1 MKQIKLIIAATALL
15 GLIASCEKD
24 FTVQTGDTPVEFVY
38 SSIDTTLNNTYIF
51 IPVRAIAE
59 NELSTF
65 TTVEYLGGTYTL
77 KEDPSKTAE
86 LVDGSDIIFTSKELY
101 VGAYDKDTDSTLGY
115 SYNNIEIRVPDYLN
129 YQSITFKL
137 RLTGDYLGSVT
148 EMTYTATAPSDV
160 DFAGTWVLG
169 TAEFVITQNESGNYV
184 ITDPFFG
191 DSWEGTRSSNTLT
204 LNSASG
210 NTFNVGDP
218 HGDVTATF
226 CGYHPEDGG
235 DGTVYLWPS
244 EPCVF
249 DFTSTTITTVNGVFI
264 GFNSPADGKWY
275 NWSGSNIDAGTVGS
289 KK

>member
-1 MKQIKLIIAATALL
+1 MKQIKLIIAAAAML

-101 VGAYDKDTDSTLGY
+101 VGAYDEDTDSTLGY

-191 DSWEGTRSSNTLT
+191 DSWEGTRASNTLT
-204 LNSASG
+204 LNSTSG

-226 CGYHPEDGG
+226 CGYHAEDGG

-249 DFTSTTITTVNGVFI
+249 DFTSTTITAVNGVFI
-264 GFNSPADGKWY
+264 GFESPADGGWY
-275 NWSGSNIDAGTVGS
+275 SWSGSAIDAGTVGS

>member
-1 MKQIKLIIAATALL
+1 MKQIKLIIAAAAML

-101 VGAYDKDTDSTLGY
+101 VGAYDEDTDSTLGY

-129 YQSITFKL
+129 YQS
-137 RLTGDYLGSVT
+137 LGSVT
-148 EMTYTATAPSDV
+148 EMTYTATAPTEI

-191 DSWEGTRSSNTLT
+191 DSWEGTRASNTLT
-204 LNSASG
+204 LNSTSG

-226 CGYHPEDGG
+226 CGYHAEDGG

-249 DFTSTTITTVNGVFI
+249 DFTSTTITAVNGVFI
-264 GFNSPADGKWY
+264 GFESPADGGWY
-275 NWSGSNIDAGTVGS
+275 SWSNSAVNAGTVGS

>member
-1 MKQIKLIIAATALL
+1 MKQIKLIIAAAAML

-115 SYNNIEIRVPDYLN
+115 SYNNIEIRVPKYLS

-148 EMTYTATAPSDV
+148 EMTYTATAPGEIDIT
-160 DFAGTWVLG
+160 GTWVIEQQTFTITKDESENYYVNYFDG
-169 TAEFVITQNESGNYV
+169 AENQFPATWNKDAS
-184 ITDPFFG
+184 
-191 DSWEGTRSSNTLT
+191 TLT
-204 LNSASG
+204 IDN
-210 NTFNVGDP
+210 
-218 HGDVTATF
+218 TATIQV
-226 CGYHPEDGG
+226 DAGG
-235 DGTVYLWPS
+235 DYGV
-244 EPCVF
+244 V
-249 DFTSTTITTVNGVFI
+249 DVFI
-264 GFNSPADGKWY
+264 GTYDGQYLNPDEASVWQFTSASTFTATNGIYVGFHVEGNSY
-275 NWSGSNIDAGTVGS
+275 AGWVSIAPGAEGQ
-289 KK
+289 KQ